1 MVSRKTAWIV
11 GLTGVTVTA
20 VLCGC
25 IIRNEWKEV
34 QMLKKPETTVSQP
47 KTPQPLPEEY
57 EGEKIIVNSGSSETF
72 ADSILEDGKVKKEG
86 QKLIIDDNP
95 VMYTYDNM
103 EADIQMLLAGYP
115 RWLTCEEIAKTVDR
129 RSVYCL
135 IIGNPQAGQSILM
148 GGGIH
153 GREYMTSQLVMK
165 QTVAF
170 LRHLEAGD
178 SYHNVSYE
186 KLLENTAIY
195 SIPMINPDGVS
206 ISQKGMDGIL
216 TESVKEQIRNIAQL
230 DGQQPEGSYLERWKA
245 NAAGVDLNRNFDAQW
260 QEYQDPVGHP
270 SSDHYKGTSPGSE
283 PESAALIGL
292 TEEKRF
298 LRTVSYH
305 TQGSVIYWYFG
316 QEGQIYQDTFE
327 FGQRIAGL
335 TGYDMDADI
344 SSLDPAG
351 YKDWA
356 ISVLGI
362 PSLTIEIGRDSSP
375 VPPKQFEEIW
385 KRNEYVWEETL
396 LGVLE

>member
-11 GLTGVTVTA
+11 GLAGVAVTA

-25 IIRNEWKEV
+25 IIRNAWEEV
-34 QMLKKPETTVSQP
+34 QVLKKLEPVVIQQETQ
-47 KTPQPLPEEY
+47 QLLPEDK
-57 EGEKIIVNSGSSETF
+57 EGEKTIINSGGSESF
-72 ADSILEDGKVKKEG
+72 EGSVSEDRKVKKEG

-103 EADIQMLLAGYP
+103 ESDIHTLLVDYP
-115 RWLTCEEIAKTVDR
+115 RWITCEEIAKTVDR

-195 SIPMINPDGVS
+195 SVPMINPDGVS
-206 ISQKGMDGIL
+206 ISQKGMDGVM

-316 QEGQIYQDTFE
+316 QEGQIYQDTFD

-356 ISVLGI
+356 ISVFGI

>member
-1 MVSRKTAWIV
+1 MIIDQDPEIYTYENMEYDFICLAEQYPDQVS
-11 GLTGVTVTA
+11 
-20 VLCGC
+20 C
-25 IIRNEWKEV
+25 IT
-34 QMLKKPETTVSQP
+34 LAETTDQR
-47 KTPQPLPEEY
+47 
-57 EGEKIIVNSGSSETF
+57 N
-72 ADSILEDGKVKKEG
+72 
-86 QKLIIDDNP
+86 
-95 VMYTYDNM
+95 
-103 EADIQMLLAGYP
+103 
-115 RWLTCEEIAKTVDR
+115 
-129 RSVYCL
+129 VYCL
-135 IIGNPQAGQSILM
+135 IIGDSQAKQSILVS
-148 GGGIH
+148 GGIH
-153 GREYMTSQLVMK
+153 GREYISCQLVMK
-165 QTVAF
+165 QVVSF

-230 DGQQPEGSYLERWKA
+230 DGQQAEGSYLERWKA
-245 NAAGVDLNRNFDAQW
+245 NAAGVDLNRNFDALW

-270 SSDHYKGTSPGSE
+270 SSDYYKGTSPGSE
-283 PESAALIGL
+283 PESAALIRL

-316 QEGQIYQDTFE
+316 QEGQIYLDTFD

-375 VPPKQFEEIW
+375 VPPEQFEEIW